1 MAEATSLRSSSPRR
15 LRSLALHGAALIG
28 LMAAGIGVATVHGAL
43 WPFDLRF
50 SALITA
56 GGIAVLAIAWWPAAL
71 AIGVVAA
78 LLPRLSLRLLLWPL
92 VVLSMIALHAVLG
105 PRQGFLPL
113 SNLGPLGALRLY
125 AIPVAT
131 AILIGSLL
139 RDTLLPRRASH
150 APQAT
155 SPRAT
160 SERIVQ

>member
-1 MAEATSLRSSSPRR
+1 MADATSLRNASPRR
-15 LRSLALHGAALIG
+15 LRSLALHGAALVG
-28 LMAAGIGVATVHGAL
+28 LMAVGTGVATVHGAL

-71 AIGVVAA
+71 VIGGVAA
-78 LLPRLSLRLLLWPL
+78 LLHRLSLRLLLWPL
-92 VVLSMIALHAVLG
+92 AVLSMIALHAIIG

-113 SNLGPLGALRLY
+113 SDLGPLGAMRLY
-125 AIPVAT
+125 AIPVALL
-131 AILIGSLL
+131 ILIGSLL

-150 APQAT
+150 ASQAT